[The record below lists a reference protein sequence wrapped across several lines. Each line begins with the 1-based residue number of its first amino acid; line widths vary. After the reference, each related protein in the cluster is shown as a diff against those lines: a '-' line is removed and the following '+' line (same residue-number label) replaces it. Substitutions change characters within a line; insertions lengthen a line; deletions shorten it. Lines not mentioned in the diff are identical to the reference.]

1 MQGNVF
7 EWWYQFFVSTP
18 KENCIDT
25 KNTFEKQ
32 LIYLDYMTSIVDTI
46 SLMCPI
52 PTSFEKSNGLS
63 DSMSKKLIDKLT
75 EMKWKDIFQDII
87 TSIETE
93 GDKFFQ
99 ICYDSEKKDYYLLS
113 LESKYMVQIKK
124 DKKGNKNLYYKYEKP
139 MVESEL
145 DKQSGTFSDIKYT
158 DTYIFTEGGY
168 YFYSGLKPSEN
179 PTFISNTDLMGNIIP
194 IVHIPSLTASK
205 EWTGFS
211 NIPAVSY
218 FDTLNVLI
226 TADTDRRLINRLA
239 GYPRTYIIDGKINAP
254 TSSLDAG
261 GYVDVRTREDAN
273 PNDLYNSKRVQ
284 AQVKQLEIN
293 NGMSSINEERKDIV
307 DMLFNLAGLM
317 RPKLEERMGASDS
330 SKAIAQFRIKQE
342 AKNKKYLENIREA
355 MSIFFGLIVK
365 NLETSTKNK
374 YIKKSSNKNVNSSFK
389 KIYLQVPS
397 IVITTSVFDHISL
410 LTQEMSIGVKSLR
423 EALREAGWSNSQISE
438 HEKEIQNEVF
448 QESGKDVNI
457 ITPLDGKQ
465 QKLSNN
471 IRQNNSQEE

>member
-1 MQGNVF
+1 
-7 EWWYQFFVSTP
+7 
-18 KENCIDT
+18 
-25 KNTFEKQ
+25 
-32 LIYLDYMTSIVDTI
+32 MTVKFR
-46 SLMCPI
+46 C
-52 PTSFEKSNGLS
+52 
-63 DSMSKKLIDKLT
+63 KKCGM
-75 EMKWKDIFQDII
+75 E
-87 TSIETE
+87 E
-93 GDKFFQ
+93 
-99 ICYDSEKKDYYLLS
+99 
-113 LESKYMVQIKK
+113 
-124 DKKGNKNLYYKYEKP
+124 
-139 MVESEL
+139 
-145 DKQSGTFSDIKYT
+145 
-158 DTYIFTEGGY
+158 
-168 YFYSGLKPSEN
+168 
-179 PTFISNTDLMGNIIP
+179 
-194 IVHIPSLTASK
+194 
-205 EWTGFS
+205 
-211 NIPAVSY
+211 
-218 FDTLNVLI
+218 
-226 TADTDRRLINRLA
+226 
-239 GYPRTYIIDGKINAP
+239 
-254 TSSLDAG
+254 
-261 GYVDVRTREDAN
+261 DV
-273 PNDLYNSKRVQ
+273 P
-284 AQVKQLEIN
+284 
-293 NGMSSINEERKDIV
+293 KDIV

-317 RPKLEERMGASDS
+317 RPRLEERMGASDS

>member
-1 MQGNVF
+1 
-7 EWWYQFFVSTP
+7 
-18 KENCIDT
+18 
-25 KNTFEKQ
+25 
-32 LIYLDYMTSIVDTI
+32 MTSIVDTI
-46 SLMCPI
+46 ALMCPI
-52 PTSFEKSNGLS
+52 PTNFEKSNGLS
-63 DSMSKKLIDKLT
+63 DSMNKKLIDKLT

-87 TSIETE
+87 TSLETE

-124 DKKGNKNLYYKYEKP
+124 DSKGNKNLYYKYEKP
-139 MVESEL
+139 MIETEL
-145 DKQSGTFSDIKYT
+145 DKQSGTFMDTSYT

-168 YFYSGLKPSEN
+168 YFYSGINPSED
-179 PTFISNTDLMGNIIP
+179 PKFISNTELMGNIIP

-205 EWTGFS
+205 EWLGFS

-239 GYPRTYIIDGKINAP
+239 GYPRTYLIDGRINAS

-317 RPKLEERMGASDS
+317 RPRLEERMGASDS

-342 AKNKKYLENIREA
+342 AKNKKYLENIRES
-355 MSIFFGLIVK
+355 MSVFFGLIVK
-365 NLETSTKNK
+365 NLETSTRNK
-374 YIKKSSNKNVNSSFK
+374 YTKKTSSKINKAFK

-423 EALREAGWSNSQISE
+423 EALREAGWSNAQIKE
-438 HEKEIQNEVF
+438 HEEEIQNEVF

-465 QKLSNN
+465 QKLSND
-471 IRQNNSQEE
+471 IRKNNSQEE